1 MTNPA
6 SAPPAHA
13 ATGGTWRMVAAMALS
28 GTIGAFVV
36 MSGQPPIDVVW
47 FRCLLGG
54 LALLGALALQRG
66 WRPMDTRQWSWLAL
80 GGIALILNWIC
91 LFSAYR
97 YSGISIATVVYHT
110 QPFFLLWLVALFQRE
125 RVGAGRLPWLLLAFA
140 GVVLITGL
148 KHGGSGTPGRLLAG
162 VALSWLRPCCMPSPP
177 SPRAGCRACRRP
189 RSPACRCCWECRC
202 CCRWPT
208 RPGQLRRA
216 GLGALL
222 ALGLLHTGVMY
233 TWLYA
238 AFQRLGV
245 LSIATLSFIYP
256 LVAIAIDVLVFRVVL
271 SPAQLAGMAPG
282 AAGRGCQPARLAT
295 AGRTPGCGPLKA
307 AGPGRAHAGDLPAVA
322 RDQA

>member
-162 VALSWLRPCCMPSPP
+162 VALSLVAALLYAVTTFATRRLQGLPP
-177 SPRAGCRACRRP
+177 A
-189 RSPACRCCWECRC
+189 
-202 CCRWPT
+202 
-208 RPGQLRRA
+208 QIA
-216 GLGALL
+216 GLQMLLGVPLLLPLAHPAPGSYGAQAWGALL

-271 SPAQLAGMAPG
+271 SPAQLAGMALVLLAVVANQRGWQLPG
-282 AAGRGCQPARLAT
+282 GRQAAGR
-295 AGRTPGCGPLKA
+295 
-307 AGPGRAHAGDLPAVA
+307 
-322 RDQA
+322 